1 RGGKDGRFRK
11 PRAITIDEEDRV
23 FIVDTTGRIQ
33 HFDVDGNHKN
43 TWSTPAQKNGK
54 PTGIGIARWYSGGS
68 RAANIDAD
76 DAAPFRLIVADT
88 HYYRMLVY
96 QYDGK
101 RDLSVDIG
109 GTSGPLPGQFAFLTD
124 VAQDDRG
131 RFFIGE
137 YGDRD
142 RIQVF
147 TPTGEF
153 EAQFGSSGV
162 EPGQFLR
169 PQGLMIDGEE
179 LWVADA
185 MNHRIQIFDIS
196 TKTPRLIGLWGELGR
211 ERGQMAMPY
220 GIDRMSDGTIIVCEY
235 QNARVQHFDRD
246 GNSLGILA
254 SLGHEPGQLRDPWG
268 LAVDSKDRI
277 HVLDSYS
284 NRVQRF
290 PRPRWDVQPIS

>member
-1 RGGKDGRFRK
+1 
-11 PRAITIDEEDRV
+11 
-23 FIVDTTGRIQ
+23 
-33 HFDVDGNHKN
+33 
-43 TWSTPAQKNGK
+43 
-54 PTGIGIARWYSGGS
+54 
-68 RAANIDAD
+68 
-76 DAAPFRLIVADT
+76 
-88 HYYRMLVY
+88 
-96 QYDGK
+96 
-101 RDLSVDIG
+101 
-109 GTSGPLPGQFAFLTD
+109 
-124 VAQDDRG
+124 
-131 RFFIGE
+131 
-137 YGDRD
+137 
-142 RIQVF
+142 
-147 TPTGEF
+147 EF